1 MSRRRITNAPPE
13 RRPTFPPWSRAE
25 CAECADPIEWVV
37 LDVVASAQVERVAII
52 RAVSSRGTVAVRMIG
67 DQLHGYILT
76 SSHPLRDGF
85 VRVRLHTDV
94 CEFAVPP
101 VEQRPLFD

>member
-1 MSRRRITNAPPE
+1 MSRRGRVTPPE
-13 RRPTFPPWSRAE
+13 RRPIFPPWSKAE
-25 CAECADPIEWVV
+25 CPECADPIEWVV
-37 LDVVASAQVERVAII
+37 LDVVAEQVGRRVAII

-76 SSHPLRDGF
+76 SSQPIRDGF

-94 CEFAVPP
+94 CEYAVPP
-101 VEQRPLFD
+101 VERRPLFD

>member
-13 RRPTFPPWSRAE
+13 RRPLFPPWSKAE

-37 LDVVASAQVERVAII
+37 LDVVATAQVERVAVE
-52 RAVSSRGTVAVRMIG
+52 RRPHTQGTIAVRMIG
-67 DQLHGYILT
+67 DQLHGYTLT
-76 SSHPLRDGF
+76 KLHPLRDGF

-101 VEQRPLFD
+101 VEQRPLF